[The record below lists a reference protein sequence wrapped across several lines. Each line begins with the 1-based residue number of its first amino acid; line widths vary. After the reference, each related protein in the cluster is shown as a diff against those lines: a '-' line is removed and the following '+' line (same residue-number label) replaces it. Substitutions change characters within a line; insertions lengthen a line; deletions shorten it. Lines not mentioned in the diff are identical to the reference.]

1 MAVYRNKKLL
11 ELARNHDC
19 VNCGADDGTVV
30 ACHANLLE
38 LGKGR
43 GLKASD
49 AGVSF
54 LCHSCH
60 RELDEGDSDRGSK
73 RAFTYEMIAKTLI
86 RLIEEGSLRVK

>member
-1 MAVYRNKKLL
+1 VTYRNKKLL

-19 VNCGADDGTVV
+19 VNCGADDGTIV

-49 AGVSF
+49 AAVSF
-54 LCHSCH
+54 LCFTCH
-60 RELDEGDSDRGSK
+60 AALDQGTGDKLDK
-73 RAFTYEMIAKTLI
+73 RSFTYEMIAKTLI
-86 RLIEEGSLRVK
+86 RLVEEGTLRIK

>member
-1 MAVYRNKKLL
+1 MTYRNKKLL

-19 VNCGADDGTVV
+19 VNCGADDGTIV

-49 AGVSF
+49 AAICF
-54 LCHSCH
+54 LCHGCH
-60 RELDEGDSDRGSK
+60 ANLDTGHTDKLDK
-73 RAFTYEMIAKTLI
+73 RSFTYEMIAKTLI
-86 RLIEEGSLRVK
+86 RLVEDGTLRVK